1 MKEIFNINN
10 FNAEYFPQI
19 SSVEII
25 KLTKEI
31 KKKDLFYGHEI
42 IKRFG
47 LWTSRLQLSES
58 DVALSADPPTA
69 PERLEKDIP
78 FTELGCGAHKTIP
91 IPPI

>member
-1 MKEIFNINN
+1 MAMKLL
-10 FNAEYFPQI
+10 
-19 SSVEII
+19 
-25 KLTKEI
+25 KGL
-31 KKKDLFYGHEI
+31 D
-42 IKRFG
+42 FG
-47 LWTSRLQLSES
+47 QSRLQLSES